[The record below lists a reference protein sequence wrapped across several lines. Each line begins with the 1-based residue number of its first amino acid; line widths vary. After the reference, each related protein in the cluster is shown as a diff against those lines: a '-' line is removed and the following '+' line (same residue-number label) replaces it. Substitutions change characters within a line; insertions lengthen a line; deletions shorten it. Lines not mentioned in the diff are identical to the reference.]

1 MVPSPLD
8 AAVVRRLA
16 HGYYG
21 EAGVAEGLD
30 KIFTFSVSSST
41 CANSTSASSFT
52 LFGAPWQHRDSD
64 GSCAPLPRA
73 DAETLRAAQ
82 IVNDAAA
89 VAPALLLRL
98 ERFVADATRATRAA
112 NADGGAASRAEAAH
126 VSALLFNDQDDDSG
140 SLLLTR
146 ARARE
151 AAVSYARQLADAAH
165 GPNIAMVPLGGGGG
179 PAVFAVTT
187 RAVRAGDELVWS
199 YSTRW
204 WLARLR
210 RATRNAVVAAALALS
225 ASRGGGADDVDA
237 MEIRALAAILI
248 ERDGAARGALRAPA
262 AASAAVLAAERTAAR
277 ACGYARACDI
287 GALARFGAPD
297 ACTIEDEAWGIE
309 GEDERRALDE
319 FVWQRFVLARHGLEV
334 RDVSPITASAAS
346 VVQRRTGEHARAL
359 SSPIDTR
366 SHADQH
372 TFLLTARP
380 STARCVAHIAT

>member
-1 MVPSPLD
+1 
-8 AAVVRRLA
+8 
-16 HGYYG
+16 
-21 EAGVAEGLD
+21 
-30 KIFTFSVSSST
+30 
-41 CANSTSASSFT
+41 
-52 LFGAPWQHRDSD
+52 
-64 GSCAPLPRA
+64 
-73 DAETLRAAQ
+73 
-82 IVNDAAA
+82 
-89 VAPALLLRL
+89 
-98 ERFVADATRATRAA
+98 
-112 NADGGAASRAEAAH
+112 
-126 VSALLFNDQDDDSG
+126 
-140 SLLLTR
+140 
-146 ARARE
+146 
-151 AAVSYARQLADAAH
+151 
-165 GPNIAMVPLGGGGG
+165 MVPLGGGGG